1 MFIAIKNSPYQGV
14 YRKTEFKNE
23 WRAPGVS
30 IKEFRDGKLE
40 EALKWAEV
48 TEVKGLAQDEVSI
61 RKKRDKNKNK
71 NNMDIIM
78 GIKGLN
84 LKSVKSLESMLL
96 EIEDETNGFTK
107 TPFYL
112 STGIYSLAIDSKAD
126 LSMIKNSIL
135 MCNKAIDYLNWT
147 IENMERLRDILKSK
161 EKEFDNYQS
170 YLQWKTT
177 ADGLAYSE
185 GIRQE
190 IAEVV
195 KDRDYKDQIV
205 HFIKTYKINKN
216 EYDKHNSRI
225 EEIINEI

>member
-1 MFIAIKNSPYQGV
+1 MFIAIKNSPNQGV

-23 WRAPGVS
+23 WRTPGVS
-30 IKEFRDGKLE
+30 VKEFRDGKLE
-40 EALKWAEV
+40 EALKWAEA
-48 TEVKGLAQDEVSI
+48 TEVKGFTQDEIST

-71 NNMDIIM
+71 NNLDIIM

-84 LKSVKSLESMLL
+84 LKSVKSLESILL
-96 EIEDETNGFTK
+96 EIEDDTNGFTK

-112 STGIYSLAIDSKAD
+112 STGIYSLVIDSKAD

-147 IENMERLRDILKSK
+147 IENMERLRDVLKSK

-177 ADGLAYSE
+177 DEGLAYSKE
-185 GIRQE
+185 IKEE
-190 IAEVV
+190 IAKVV

-216 EYDKHNSRI
+216 EYNKYNSKM

>member
-1 MFIAIKNSPYQGV
+1 MFIAIKNSPNQGV

-23 WRAPGVS
+23 WRIPGVS

-48 TEVKGLAQDEVSI
+48 SEVKGLTQEQVSTT
-61 RKKRDKNKNK
+61 KKRDKNKNK

-84 LKSVKSLESMLL
+84 LKNIKTLESILL
-96 EIEDETNGFTK
+96 EIEDETNNFTK

-126 LSMIKNSIL
+126 SLMIENSIL
-135 MCNKAIDYLNWT
+135 MCNKSIEYLKWT

-170 YLQWKTT
+170 YLQWKITT
-177 ADGLAYSE
+177 DGLAYSE
-185 GIRQE
+185 EIKQE
-190 IAEVV
+190 IAEIV

-216 EYDKHNSRI
+216 EYNKYNSKM
-225 EEIINEI
+225 EGIINEV

>member
-1 MFIAIKNSPYQGV
+1 MFIAIKNSPNQGV

-23 WRAPGVS
+23 WRTPGVS

-40 EALKWAEV
+40 EALKWAEA
-48 TEVKGLAQDEVSI
+48 TEVKGFTQDEIST

-71 NNMDIIM
+71 NNLDIIM

-84 LKSVKSLESMLL
+84 LKSVKRLESILL
-96 EIEDETNGFTK
+96 EIEDDTNGFTK

-112 STGIYSLAIDSKAD
+112 STGIYSLVIDSKAD

-147 IENMERLRDILKSK
+147 IENMERLRDVLKSK

-177 ADGLAYSE
+177 DEGLAYSE
-185 GIRQE
+185 EIREE
-190 IAEVV
+190 IAKVV
-195 KDRDYKDQIV
+195 KDRDYKDQVV

-216 EYDKHNSRI
+216 EYNKYDSKM